1 MRATDRRD
9 AIADHIQLVGYARL
23 EELADRFGVSRMT
36 VHRHIEALTKQGV
49 VRKLHGAVT
58 VQPSALYESA
68 FRFRRTV
75 ALAEKRALAR
85 AALEFVVP
93 GQAIMLDD
101 SSTVAT
107 LADRLGQVSPLTVVT
122 NSVAAAETLQAL
134 DGIDLIS
141 LGGAYNRVYNA
152 YVGLVCE
159 QAIVRLRV
167 NTLFLSASAVLGA
180 RAYIQDQQIVRI
192 KQAMMAV
199 AQKRVLLLDHHKFD
213 RTALHTLGDLSEF
226 EAVLVTSGLASE
238 KMQALREAGIP
249 VQLVEITPDGAE
261 PDDGVRTELTS

>member
-1 MRATDRRD
+1 MKAADRRD

-75 ALAEKRALAR
+75 ALTEKRALAR
-85 AALEFVVP
+85 AALEFVEP

-101 SSTVAT
+101 SSTAAI

-122 NSVAAAETLQAL
+122 NSVAAAETLQPR
-134 DGIDLIS
+134 DEIDLIS

-159 QAIVRLRV
+159 QAIARLRV

-213 RTALHTLGDLSEF
+213 RIALHTLGDLSEF
-226 EAVLVTSGLASE
+226 EAVLVTNGLASE
-238 KMQALREAGIP
+238 KMQALREAGVPI
-249 VQLVEITPDGAE
+249 QLVNIAPETVE
-261 PDDGVRTELTS
+261 RDDRVRNAPT